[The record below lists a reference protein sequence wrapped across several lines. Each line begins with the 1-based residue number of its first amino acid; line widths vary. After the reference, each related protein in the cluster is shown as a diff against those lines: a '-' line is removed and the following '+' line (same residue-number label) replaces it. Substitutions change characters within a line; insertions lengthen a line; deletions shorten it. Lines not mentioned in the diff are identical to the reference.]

1 MTPSTLWGPETG
13 RDSHGYPDMRIQIH
27 ADMRIHM
34 DNADTVT
41 EYRYNSRYLYRYPPA
56 DPGMRMDPGYLKC
69 YE

>member
-1 MTPSTLWGPETG
+1 MITCVYNLIIELWKDAMTPSTLWGPETG

-41 EYRYNSRYLYRYPPA
+41 EYRYNSRYL
-56 DPGMRMDPGYLKC
+56 
-69 YE
+69 